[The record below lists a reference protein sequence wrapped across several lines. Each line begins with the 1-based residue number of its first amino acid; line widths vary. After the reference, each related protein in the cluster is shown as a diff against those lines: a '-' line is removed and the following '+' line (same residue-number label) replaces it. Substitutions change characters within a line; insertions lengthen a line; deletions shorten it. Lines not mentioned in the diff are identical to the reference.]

1 VIHRPARPHLRRMI
15 EQNDRGRPRATA
27 CAKESSIMMIHEIS
41 NLVERYKDRK
51 RVGRGRGSG
60 MGKTSGRGHKGAKSR
75 SGWSTKLA
83 REGGQLPYFRRI
95 PKRGFSNKAF
105 ATTFAIVNVR
115 DLEKH
120 FNAGDTVNAESLI
133 AKGLIRDTDLPI
145 KVLGCGD
152 LTKKLSIAA
161 GKVSAS
167 AQEKIEKAGGTV
179 TLSMKETWARSEP
192 TAAKT
197 KNRAKK

>member
-1 VIHRPARPHLRRMI
+1 MAIASP
-15 EQNDRGRPRATA
+15 
-27 CAKESSIMMIHEIS
+27 KESVIMMIHEIS

-75 SGWSTKLA
+75 SGWSAKMA

-105 ATTFAIVNVR
+105 ASTFYVVNVR

-120 FNAGDTVNAESLI
+120 FNAGETVNAESLI
-133 AKGLIRDTDLPI
+133 AKGLIRDTALPV

-152 LTKKLSIAA
+152 LTKNLSIAA

-167 AQEKIEKAGGTV
+167 AQGKIEKAGGTIE
-179 TLSMKETWARSEP
+179 LSMPQTWSRS
-192 TAAKT
+192 TDAASKT
-197 KNRAKK
+197 KAKAKK

>member
-1 VIHRPARPHLRRMI
+1 MI
-15 EQNDRGRPRATA
+15 EQNDRGRPMATA
-27 CAKESSIMMIHEIS
+27 CPKESLTMMIHEIS

-51 RVGRGRGSG
+51 RIGRGRGSG

-75 SGWSTKLA
+75 SGWSSKMA

-105 ATTFAIVNVR
+105 ATTFYVVNVR

-120 FNAGDTVNAESLI
+120 FNAGDAVNAESLI
-133 AKGLIRDTDLPI
+133 AKGLIRDTELPV

-152 LTKKLSIAA
+152 LTKKLSVAA

-167 AQEKIEKAGGTV
+167 AQEKIEKAGGTIE
-179 TLSMKETWARSEP
+179 LSMQETWARATS
-192 TAAKT
+192 ASASKT
-197 KNRAKK
+197 KTKAKK

>member
-1 VIHRPARPHLRRMI
+1 MI
-15 EQNDRGRPRATA
+15 EQNDRGCPVVTA
-27 CAKESSIMMIHEIS
+27 CLKESRIMMIHEIS

-60 MGKTSGRGHKGAKSR
+60 LGKTSGRGHKGAKSR

-83 REGGQLPYFRRI
+83 REGGQLAYFRRM

-105 ATTFAIVNVR
+105 ATTFYVVNVR

-120 FNAGDTVNAESLI
+120 FNAGDAVNAQSLI
-133 AKGLIRDTDLPI
+133 AKGLIRDTELPI
-145 KVLGCGD
+145 KVLGCGE
-152 LTKKLSIAA
+152 LTKKLTIAA

-167 AQEKIEKAGGTV
+167 AQEKIEKAGGSIQ
-179 TLSMKETWARSEP
+179 LSMKETWARS
-192 TAAKT
+192 AAPASKART
-197 KNRAKK
+197 NAKK